1 MARAGKAGSS
11 YVGFLRANT
20 SPASNCAC
28 AGDPF
33 SPPVSACFLLVGCS
47 SRQGDWAK
55 VPPCQAAVGSRDRR
69 PGPSFRFKSCVV
81 ARGALSPRHVG
92 RFFPWRRCEPAP
104 RLAIGRTSSEELI
117 GSLYN
122 NPRRSKLVRFF
133 STPSTSPAFR
143 GIPRASGSGSVF
155 QALRGELRDS
165 PWAVTGCAAVGT
177 SGRLG
182 RVRLP
187 QPTLPWFVSE
197 KFGGLQSV
205 GKDSKFPPGQGRWLQ
220 TGNYTSALL
229 GLQLDDCRSWDFLAS
244 ILISR
249 ANTDLDTSRGM

>member
-1 MARAGKAGSS
+1 MIGPKCLPARPRLVPG
-11 YVGFLRANT
+11 T
-20 SPASNCAC
+20 S
-28 AGDPF
+28 G
-33 SPPVSACFLLVGCS
+33 
-47 SRQGDWAK
+47 
-55 VPPCQAAVGSRDRR
+55 

-81 ARGALSPRHVG
+81 ARGAPSPRHVG
-92 RFFPWRRCEPAP
+92 RWGDSSLWRRCEPAP
-104 RLAIGRTSSEELI
+104 RLAIGRTCTEELI

-205 GKDSKFPPGQGRWLQ
+205 GKDSKFPPGQG
-220 TGNYTSALL
+220 NFTSISFHSL
-229 GLQLDDCRSWDFLAS
+229 RSRLPPPH
-244 ILISR
+244 
-249 ANTDLDTSRGM
+249 TSQYRF